1 MRAGQ
6 KQEVFPDSGSEVS
19 RWFEV
24 SSQEASEEVGPV
36 PEKVCYCVHR
46 PSEHGWRL

>member
-6 KQEVFPDSGSEVS
+6 NQEVFPDFGSEVS

-24 SSQEASEEVGPV
+24 SSQEASGELGPV
-36 PEKVCYCVHR
+36 AEKVFYRVH
-46 PSEHGWRL
+46 